1 MNTPVLQK
9 ISSNNIQLVKVPPN
23 LTHIYQPLDSIYSEW
38 SRQAVYRSSHR
49 RCFLRKGVLRDFAK
63 FTGKD
68 LFQSLVFNK
77 VAGVFR
83 WHLAQ
88 MFSCEFCEISKN
100 TFLTFGMVGCSF
112 LINPIIL
119 RALIKMHW
127 ICSSKLNFGTKKKL
141 RAFEAELSERDWHQ
155 NTTMGMDWNLF
166 FG

>member
-1 MNTPVLQK
+1 MTTPVLQK

-68 LFQSLVFNK
+68 LFQSLFFNK

-83 WHLAQ
+83 
-88 MFSCEFCEISKN
+88 
-100 TFLTFGMVGCSF
+100 
-112 LINPIIL
+112 
-119 RALIKMHW
+119 
-127 ICSSKLNFGTKKKL
+127 
-141 RAFEAELSERDWHQ
+141 
-155 NTTMGMDWNLF
+155 
-166 FG
+166 